1 MKQQSDDNLSR
12 RQQEGLQHME
22 DRMQLLDMVRKM
34 IDAEFDRRDQSQR
47 DCLRPEIQPPKLLR
61 KPTLW
66 ERICAF
72 FRRSG
77 RGRKKA

>member
-1 MKQQSDDNLSR
+1 MKQQSDDSLSR

>member
-34 IDAEFDRRDQSQR
+34 IDAEFDRRDQSQG
-47 DCLRPEIQPPKLLR
+47 DCLRPESQPPKSLR

-66 ERICAF
+66 QRIRTF
-72 FRRSG
+72 FHCSG
-77 RGRKKA
+77 RGRKKT

>member
-22 DRMQLLDMVRKM
+22 DRMQLFDMVREM

-47 DCLRPEIQPPKLLR
+47 DCLRPEKQPPKLLR

-66 ERICAF
+66 ECIRAF
-72 FRRSG
+72 FCRSG

>member
-1 MKQQSDDNLSR
+1 
-12 RQQEGLQHME
+12 ME
-22 DRMQLLDMVRKM
+22 DRMQLLDMVREM

-72 FRRSG
+72 FC
-77 RGRKKA
+77 

>member
-22 DRMQLLDMVRKM
+22 DRMQLLDMVREM
-34 IDAEFDRRDQSQR
+34 IDAEFDRRNQCQR
-47 DCLRPEIQPPKLLR
+47 NCLRPEIQALKSLR

-66 ERICAF
+66 QRIRTF
-72 FRRSG
+72 FHRSG
-77 RGRKKA
+77 GGRKKA

>member
-47 DCLRPEIQPPKLLR
+47 DCLRPESQPPKSLR

-66 ERICAF
+66 QRIRTF
-72 FRRSG
+72 FHCSG
-77 RGRKKA
+77 RRRKKT

>member
-1 MKQQSDDNLSR
+1 
-12 RQQEGLQHME
+12 
-22 DRMQLLDMVRKM
+22 MVREM
-34 IDAEFDRRDQSQR
+34 IDAEFDRRDQSQM

-77 RGRKKA
+77 RGWKKA

>member
-12 RQQEGLQHME
+12 RQQEGLQLME

-47 DCLRPEIQPPKLLR
+47 DCFRPEIQPPKLLR

-72 FRRSG
+72 FCRSG

>member
-22 DRMQLLDMVRKM
+22 DRMQLLDMVREM
-34 IDAEFDRRDQSQR
+34 IDAEFDRRNQCQR
-47 DCLRPEIQPPKLLR
+47 DCFRPEIQTPKLSR

-66 ERICAF
+66 QRIRTF
-72 FRRSG
+72 FHRSG
-77 RGRKKA
+77 RGSKKA

>member
-1 MKQQSDDNLSR
+1 MKQQSDDNFSR

-22 DRMQLLDMVRKM
+22 DRMQLLDMVREM

-72 FRRSG
+72 FCRSR

>member
-22 DRMQLLDMVRKM
+22 ERMQLLNMVHEM

-77 RGRKKA
+77 RGWKKA

>member
-1 MKQQSDDNLSR
+1 MKQQSDDNFSR

-72 FRRSG
+72 FCRSG
-77 RGRKKA
+77 RERKKA

>member
-1 MKQQSDDNLSR
+1 MKQHSDDNLSR

-22 DRMQLLDMVRKM
+22 DRMQLLDMVREM
-34 IDAEFDRRDQSQR
+34 IDAEFDRRNQSQR

-66 ERICAF
+66 QRIRTF
-72 FRRSG
+72 FHRSG

>member
-22 DRMQLLDMVRKM
+22 DRMQLLDMVREM
-34 IDAEFDRRDQSQR
+34 IDAEFDRRNQCQR
-47 DCLRPEIQPPKLLR
+47 DCLRPEIQPSKSLR

-66 ERICAF
+66 QCIRTF
-72 FRRSG
+72 FRLSG

>member
-22 DRMQLLDMVRKM
+22 ERMQLLNMVREM
-34 IDAEFDRRDQSQR
+34 IDSEFDRRDHSQR
-47 DCLRPEIQPPKLLR
+47 DYLRPEIQPPKLLR

-77 RGRKKA
+77 RGWKKA